1 MKQTLITLITII
13 LLANCNSKQTNT
25 TSVDSLTTHKD
36 FISLTNPLDTLGKLI
51 SSIEFKLKAT
61 KEEIAD
67 GTDNFIL
74 WIDIENPNKDL
85 YRLVEPNE
93 IVLPYS
99 SCILIIDYPLTRS
112 AKFELKT
119 QSNGFSRKQL
129 IQEISDKYHLVYRQ
143 EDSTTLVKVIPSE
156 KRENLINRNQTSGKY
171 GIWGHDLADLDLST
185 IQVYKNEKGKIYLIL
200 EVES

>member
-1 MKQTLITLITII
+1 M
-13 LLANCNSKQTNT
+13 
-25 TSVDSLTTHKD
+25 
-36 FISLTNPLDTLGKLI
+36 
-51 SSIEFKLKAT
+51 
-61 KEEIAD
+61 
-67 GTDNFIL
+67 
-74 WIDIENPNKDL
+74 
-85 YRLVEPNE
+85 
-93 IVLPYS
+93 PYS